1 MNLVNVSKVEVQPP
15 KYVKSELEWKGGAYL
30 ITASASLLLSL
41 FMHNV
46 LTIEFFGRFNYVF
59 TVTCVETS
67 LSILLDFDKLP
78 KLGQEGGVLTS
89 MSALGDVLV
98 DRLERTGRFEQYS
111 EVFVDADI
119 GNKKTV

>member
-1 MNLVNVSKVEVQPP
+1 M
-15 KYVKSELEWKGGAYL
+15 
-30 ITASASLLLSL
+30 
-41 FMHNV
+41 FC
-46 LTIEFFGRFNYVF
+46 VF

>member
-1 MNLVNVSKVEVQPP
+1 MERRRVSHHCECVTSPF
-15 KYVKSELEWKGGAYL
+15 
-30 ITASASLLLSL
+30 SLMYKAL
-41 FMHNV
+41 M
-46 LTIEFFGRFNYVF
+46 IEFSAIHYVF

-78 KLGQEGGVLTS
+78 KLGQEGGVLTP

-111 EVFVDADI
+111 EIFVDAEI